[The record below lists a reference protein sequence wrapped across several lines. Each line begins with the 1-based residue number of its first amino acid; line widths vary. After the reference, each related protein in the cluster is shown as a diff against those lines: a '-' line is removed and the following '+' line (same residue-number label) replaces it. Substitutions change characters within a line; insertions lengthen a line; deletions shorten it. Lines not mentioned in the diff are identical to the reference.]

1 MRKVTGEWEK
11 SQGEGRKTEKGGK
24 GEQGSHW
31 YEVQLFRDG
40 EAKLKKSKT
49 KLGKYS
55 FFSPLI
61 F

>member
-31 YEVQLFRDG
+31 CEVQLFRDG

-49 KLGKYS
+49 KLESTHS
-55 FFSPLI
+55 FLP
-61 F
+61 